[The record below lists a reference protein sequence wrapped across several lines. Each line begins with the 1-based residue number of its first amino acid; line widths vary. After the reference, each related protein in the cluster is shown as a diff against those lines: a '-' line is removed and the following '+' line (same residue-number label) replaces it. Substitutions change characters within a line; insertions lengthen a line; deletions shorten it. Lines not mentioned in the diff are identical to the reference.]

1 VGTYNKGASYGAC
14 GSFYR
19 IVELSEEVKADAV
32 QASTKHGVVEV
43 VFLKRTPKQKKVV
56 IK

>member
-19 IVELSEEVKADAV
+19 IIVLSEEVRADAA
-32 QASTKHGVVEV
+32 QASMKHGVVEV
-43 VFLKRTPKQKKVV
+43 VFLKRTSKQKKVV
-56 IK
+56 VK